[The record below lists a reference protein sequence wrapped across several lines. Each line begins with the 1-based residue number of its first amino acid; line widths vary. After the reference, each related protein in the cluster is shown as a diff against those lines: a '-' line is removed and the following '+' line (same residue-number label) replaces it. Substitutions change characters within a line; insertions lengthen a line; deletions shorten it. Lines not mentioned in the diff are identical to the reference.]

1 MVDAAP
7 LFSVLMPTHNRPD
20 SLAYAIQSVLAQTER
35 SFELLVVGDGAAAET
50 ASVVSSFS
58 DPRIRW
64 FDLPK
69 APHFGY
75 ANRNLAL
82 RSSRGELIA
91 FAADDDLMMPDH
103 LATMRDQFVD
113 PSVALVY
120 GQVLWVSTDGI
131 FGPDLTNLFF
141 PDEQQQFMTRA
152 NTIAAGGVVYR
163 ANALDERAV
172 WPEDVTSAGDWE
184 IWRRIMHTKG
194 FAALRYVRLPVCL
207 HFSARRKNARDSE
220 FPRLTGFIKACETSI
235 WYPAPLRVAIPT
247 GQPEQKVFWDILSVD
262 PDGWTALTRQAAA
275 DAVNRLALDRLATLI
290 APEPTPLPAPAVD
303 DDRVRALA
311 TEVQALATEIQ
322 ALAVDRDALKVEL
335 EAFKRSKSWRWTA
348 PLRQLRRRL

>member
-1 MVDAAP
+1 MVDAPP

-35 SFELLVVGDGAAAET
+35 SFELLVVGDGAAPET
-50 ASVVSSFS
+50 AAVVSSFS

-103 LATMRDQFVD
+103 LALMRDQFVD

-131 FGPDLTNLFF
+131 CGPDLTNLFF
-141 PDEQQQFMTRA
+141 PEEQRQFMTRG

-163 ANALDERAV
+163 ASALGERAV
-172 WPEDVTSAGDWE
+172 WPEDVPAAGDWE
-184 IWRRIMHTKG
+184 IWRRIMRTKG
-194 FAALRYVRLPVCL
+194 FAAVRYIRLPVCL
-207 HFSARRKNARDSE
+207 HFSARRKNARGSE
-220 FPRLTGFIKACETSI
+220 FSRLTGFIKACETSI

-247 GQPEQKVFWDILSVD
+247 GQLEQKVFWDIMSVD
-262 PDGWTALTRQAAA
+262 PDGWTALIRQAAA
-275 DAVNRLALDRLATLI
+275 DAVNRLALDRLETLI
-290 APEPTPLPAPAVD
+290 APEPAPPPPAAAA

-311 TEVQALATEIQ
+311 VEVQ
-322 ALAVDRDALKVEL
+322 ALAVDRDALQAEL

-348 PLRQLRRRL
+348 PLRQLRRCL